1 MSGTSWEL
9 KYLLEQFYM
18 QFEKSCCIQLDF
30 HSRSIIVQTNIFGGG
45 SHYITTSYISQFCF
59 FSKAK
64 AERAF
69 SGRRW
74 AWEQGALAQW
84 LSYIWELCGKTIPF
98 LTCAVGRGC
107 AFFSIFFP
115 QVV

>member
-74 AWEQGALAQW
+74 AWEQGALAHTRATNVKRQMG
-84 LSYIWELCGKTIPF
+84 SIPWTGMA
-98 LTCAVGRGC
+98 LKGYMM
-107 AFFSIFFP
+107 
-115 QVV
+115 